1 MRIQL
6 RHAVGTLTFIIGA
19 IAVLCMLLYLGVT
32 TVYDRYFAVDDLE
45 YAFLMSIADQD
56 DPAIRLEGFVNM
68 GGDTIKTRGDAVN
81 AAKRELKP
89 DFTYAYTSVGYDE
102 DMDIWDVGF
111 HTKEGGPGSATVV
124 YMTGDGKTIRM
135 LDRQ

>member
-19 IAVLCMLLYLGVT
+19 IAVLCMLIYWGASTL
-32 TVYDRYFAVDDLE
+32 YDRHFAVHDFDYE
-45 YAFLMSIADQD
+45 LMMAITKQD
-56 DPAIRLEGFVNM
+56 DPAERLDGFVNT
-68 GGDTIKTRGDAVN
+68 GGEDFKTRGDAVD
-81 AAKRELKP
+81 AAKRELRP
-89 DFTYAYTSVGYDE
+89 DFNYAYTSVEYDQR
-102 DMDIWDVGF
+102 MDIWCISF
-111 HTKEGGPGSATVV
+111 HAKEDGPGTATVV